1 MTISVANISMLMFA
15 VGAHGVAHA
24 VNVFD
29 DLDLPTALVARNA
42 VQTALETHASGE
54 PLYWNVRDIAQ
65 GVVIPRRTW
74 RSETGH
80 WCREFEEN
88 VQESSGRSQ
97 STVTIRCRADDGRWK
112 LPGGE

>member
-1 MTISVANISMLMFA
+1 MGASFISFSLLLLGL
-15 VGAHGVAHA
+15 GAHSAQHGV
-24 VNVFD
+24 NIFD
-29 DLDLPTALVARNA
+29 DLDLPTLLVAREA
-42 VQTALETHASGE
+42 VQTALETHASDE
-54 PLYWNVRDIAQ
+54 PLYWNVRGIAQ

-74 RSETGH
+74 RSGTGH

-112 LPGGE
+112 LPGG